1 MKVDQKRRWK
11 ILLVAGAAVALVA
24 GMASTVPS
32 AYAGGT
38 IKADDDHWISVGMG
52 IRTSF
57 NAQERGAPNGD
68 AYSNTFNIN
77 NARIYING
85 QVHKYIK
92 FTFNTECFNCSVG
105 GGSGFAG
112 NQNIGLIDA
121 IGKVEYNQFV
131 NFWVGRTLVPTE
143 RGELNGPFYH
153 PTFDGFRTP
162 FFPNDNNN
170 GNNAGTFGRD
180 NGVVFFGRVDPGFGH
195 LQYVASVF
203 SGLQSGG
210 SGCNV
215 SPSDVA
221 QDVLNPGPNRVVY
234 SGACGPNQGDSLMY
248 AGRLTYNLLGD
259 EFSHENPG
267 YYTAGTYY
275 GGYGD
280 LLAIAVGGAH
290 QKDGVGTFAR
300 PEDYTGL
307 VSDLLFEKLLGN
319 NGDAGVFT
327 LNAEFKRMW
336 AQNLANTLAGGAC
349 FCQFSGSSEY
359 VTLLYLMPNKIGW
372 GQFQP
377 YGRFTSIQ
385 PLHNSPKREEWEA
398 GLNYI
403 ISGFNARLSLYYR
416 NGDIETKG
424 FVGPGVFSPG
434 VTGPKVD
441 SVHFGVQIQY

>member
-1 MKVDQKRRWK
+1 MKVDQKSRWK
-11 ILLVAGAAVALVA
+11 MFMAAGAAVALVA
-24 GMASTVPS
+24 GMAATVPS

-38 IKADDDHWISVGMG
+38 IKADDDKWISIGMG
-52 IRTSF
+52 TRLSF
-57 NAQERGAPNGD
+57 NAQERAAPNGD
-68 AYSNTFNIN
+68 AYSNDFAVN

-85 QVHKYIK
+85 QVHKWIK

-105 GGSGFAG
+105 AGAGFAG
-112 NQNIGLIDA
+112 NSAIGLIDA
-121 IGKVEYNQFV
+121 IGKVEYNQFI
-131 NFWVGRTLVPTE
+131 NLWVGRTLVPTE

-162 FFPNDNNN
+162 FFPNDNS
-170 GNNAGTFGRD
+170 GNAGTGGAGVFGRD
-180 NGVVFFGRVDPGFGH
+180 NGAVFFGRVDPGFGH
-195 LQYVASVF
+195 LQYVGSVF
-203 SGLQSGG
+203 TGHRSGTGT
-210 SGCNV
+210 
-215 SPSDVA
+215 
-221 QDVLNPGPNRVVY
+221 
-234 SGACGPNQGDSLMY
+234 GPNQQASLMY
-248 AGRLTYNLLGD
+248 AGRITYNLLGD

-300 PEDYTGL
+300 PEDYTGF

-336 AQNLANTLAGGAC
+336 AQDLANTAAGGC

-359 VTLLYLMPNKIGW
+359 VTALYLFPNKVGW

-385 PLHNSPKREEWEA
+385 PLHNIAMREEWEF
-398 GLNYI
+398 GTNYI
-403 ISGFNARLSLYYR
+403 ISGFNARVSAYYR
-416 NGDIETKG
+416 NGDIATKG
-424 FVGPGVFSPG
+424 FVGPSFFTPG

-441 SVHFGVQIQY
+441 SFHIALQLQY

>member
-11 ILLVAGAAVALVA
+11 ILLVAGATMALVA
-24 GMASTVPS
+24 GMISTVPS

-38 IKADDDHWISVGMG
+38 IKADDDKWISIGMG
-52 IRTSF
+52 IRSSF
-57 NAQERGAPNGD
+57 NAQERAAPNGD
-68 AYSNTFNIN
+68 AYSNDFNIN

-105 GGSGFAG
+105 AGAGFAG
-112 NQNIGLIDA
+112 NSNIGLIDA
-121 IGKVEYNQFV
+121 IGKIEYNQYANVWF
-131 NFWVGRTLVPTE
+131 GRTLVPTE

-162 FFPNDNNN
+162 FFPNDNS
-170 GNNAGTFGRD
+170 GNVGAGGAGVFGRD

-195 LQYVASVF
+195 LQYVGSVF
-203 SGLQSGG
+203 TGHRGPLAPG
-210 SGCNV
+210 
-215 SPSDVA
+215 DT
-221 QDVLNPGPNRVVY
+221 GPNAA
-234 SGACGPNQGDSLMY
+234 SSLMY
-248 AGRLTYNLLGD
+248 AWRLTYNLLGD

-290 QKDGVGTFAR
+290 QHNGVGTSAN
-300 PEDYTGL
+300 PQDYTGL

-336 AQNLANTLAGGAC
+336 AQDLAATLDPTC

-372 GQFQP
+372 GQIQP

-385 PLHNSPKREEWEA
+385 PLHNIPMREEWE
-398 GLNYI
+398 GGINYI
-403 ISGFNARLSLYYR
+403 ISGFNARLSLYAR
-416 NGDIETKG
+416 TGDIETKG
-424 FVGPGVFSPG
+424 FVGPTFFTQGVQG
-434 VTGPKVD
+434 NKVE
-441 SVHFGVQIQY
+441 SVHFAVQLQY

>member
-1 MKVDQKRRWK
+1 
-11 ILLVAGAAVALVA
+11 
-24 GMASTVPS
+24 MASTVPS

-38 IKADDDHWISVGMG
+38 IKSDDENKWISIGMG
-52 IRTSF
+52 TRMSF

-105 GGSGFAG
+105 GGAGFAG

-180 NGVVFFGRVDPGFGH
+180 NGAVFFGRVDPGFGH

-203 SGLQSGG
+203 SGVQG
-210 SGCNV
+210 
-215 SPSDVA
+215 
-221 QDVLNPGPNRVVY
+221 
-234 SGACGPNQGDSLMY
+234 GPNQSDSLMY

-280 LLAIAVGGAH
+280 LLAIAVGGSH
-290 QKDGVGTFAR
+290 QHNGVGTVTS
-300 PEDYTGL
+300 PQDYTGM

-336 AQNLANTLAGGAC
+336 AQDLAATNVGIGGAAAC

-359 VTLLYLMPNKIGW
+359 VTALYLFPNKVGW

-385 PLHNSPKREEWEA
+385 PVHNSPMREEWEY

-403 ISGFNARLSLYYR
+403 ISGFNARVSAYGRY
-416 NGDIETKG
+416 GDIETKG
-424 FVGPGVFSPG
+424 FVGPGAFDPG
-434 VTGPKVD
+434 RTGNKVD
-441 SVHFGVQIQY
+441 SFHVALQMQY

>member
-11 ILLVAGAAVALVA
+11 ILLVAGATMALLA
-24 GMASTVPS
+24 GMISTVPS

-38 IKADDDHWISVGMG
+38 IKADDDKWISIGMG
-52 IRTSF
+52 MRTSF
-57 NAQERGAPNGD
+57 NAQERAAPNGD
-68 AYSNTFNIN
+68 AYSNDFAVN

-105 GGSGFAG
+105 AGAGFAG
-112 NQNIGLIDA
+112 NSNIGLIDA
-121 IGKVEYNQFV
+121 IGKIEYNQYV
-131 NFWVGRTLVPTE
+131 NVWFGRTLVPTE

-162 FFPNDNNN
+162 FFPNDNS
-170 GNNAGTFGRD
+170 GNVGPGGAGLFGRD

-195 LQYVASVF
+195 LQYVGSVF
-203 SGLQSGG
+203 TGHRSLPGG
-210 SGCNV
+210 
-215 SPSDVA
+215 
-221 QDVLNPGPNRVVY
+221 
-234 SGACGPNQGDSLMY
+234 GPNQQASLMY

-290 QKDGVGTFAR
+290 QKDGVGTFLN
-300 PEDYTGL
+300 PQDYTGL

-319 NGDAGVFT
+319 NGDGGVFT

-336 AQNLANTLAGGAC
+336 AQDLAATTAGGAC

-372 GQFQP
+372 GQIQP

-385 PLHNSPKREEWEA
+385 PLHNSPMREDWE
-398 GLNYI
+398 GGINYI

-416 NGDIETKG
+416 NGDIATKG

-434 VTGPKVD
+434 VVGPKVD
-441 SVHFGVQIQY
+441 SVHFAVQLQY

>member
-1 MKVDQKRRWK
+1 LLSSLLLTREANTMQVDQKRRWK

-24 GMASTVPS
+24 GMISTVPS

-38 IKADDDHWISVGMG
+38 IKADDDKWISIGMG
-52 IRTSF
+52 TRSSF
-57 NAQERGAPNGD
+57 NAQERGAPNGSS
-68 AYSNTFNIN
+68 YSNDFAIN

-105 GGSGFAG
+105 GGGGQFAS
-112 NQNIGLIDA
+112 NSNIGLIDA
-121 IGKVEYNQFV
+121 IGKVEYNQYANIWF
-131 NFWVGRTLVPTE
+131 GRTLVPTE

-162 FFPNDNNN
+162 FFPNDNS
-170 GNNAGTFGRD
+170 GNVGPGGAGLFGRD
-180 NGVVFFGRVDPGFGH
+180 NGAVFFGRVDPGFGH
-195 LQYVASVF
+195 LQYVGSVF
-203 SGLQSGG
+203 TGHRSLPGG
-210 SGCNV
+210 
-215 SPSDVA
+215 
-221 QDVLNPGPNRVVY
+221 
-234 SGACGPNQGDSLMY
+234 GPNQTATLMY
-248 AGRLTYNLLGD
+248 AGRITYNLLGD

-290 QKDGVGTFAR
+290 QKDGVGTLTN
-300 PEDYTGL
+300 PQDYTGL

-319 NGDAGVFT
+319 NGDGGVFT
-327 LNAEFKRMW
+327 VNAEYKRMW
-336 AQNLANTLAGGAC
+336 AQDLAATNVGAAGGAC
-349 FCQFSGSSEY
+349 FCQFSGTSEY

-372 GQFQP
+372 GQIQP

-385 PLHNSPKREEWEA
+385 PLHNSPMRQDWE
-398 GLNYI
+398 GGINYI

-416 NGDIETKG
+416 NGDIATKG
-424 FVGPGVFSPG
+424 FVGPGAFDPG
-434 VTGPKVD
+434 RIGPKVD
-441 SVHFGVQIQY
+441 SVHFAVQLQY